1 MAITPT
7 TSWAKAN
14 LAMAITFIPVTWLVV
29 FMRFIVRRKIKA
41 VGADDWLM
49 LAGLIAYTWYCQTVI
64 TAVFYGL
71 GEPDTS
77 LTAQLR
83 HDGRKWVW
91 IGEMSYL
98 ITIIPVKVSIVA
110 GLLRIAVQRRHRY
123 SLYFIAILST
133 CASFAT
139 IILRLV
145 WCKPVE
151 ATWGAAPGSCRSIST
166 RINTGYFMSAVIIF
180 TDWSCAILPVVM
192 LWGLQMKLKEKIS
205 VIILLSLGVFASC
218 VTIVRL
224 VFVIHHDFT
233 VNYLVGMS
241 AISIWGVI
249 ELGIGIIAGSMATL
263 RPLLRHITRL
273 SNGSSNSDSKP
284 QDQATPY
291 RPAPYLAKVAKT
303 NNPAYCVEDNEEEEE
318 GSSEGGGQ
326 KHTLKEM
333 LAMTRVSSRSEC

>member
-1 MAITPT
+1 MCNP
-7 TSWAKAN
+7 
-14 LAMAITFIPVTWLVV
+14 
-29 FMRFIVRRKIKA
+29 
-41 VGADDWLM
+41 
-49 LAGLIAYTWYCQTVI
+49 
-64 TAVFYGL
+64 
-71 GEPDTS
+71 
-77 LTAQLR
+77 
-83 HDGRKWVW
+83 
-91 IGEMSYL
+91 
-98 ITIIPVKVSIVA
+98 
-110 GLLRIAVQRRHRY
+110 
-123 SLYFIAILST
+123 
-133 CASFAT
+133 
-139 IILRLV
+139 
-145 WCKPVE
+145 
-151 ATWGAAPGSCRSIST
+151 PGS
-166 RINTGYFMSAVIIF
+166 Y
-180 TDWSCAILPVVM
+180 VV
-192 LWGLQMKLKEKIS
+192 GPSNEAEGKNFGHYS
-205 VIILLSLGVFASC
+205 SFSRCFVSRPHCTFLSLGQKKNHSNTISSASC

>member
-14 LAMAITFIPVTWLVV
+14 LAMAITFIPLTWLVV
-29 FMRFIVRRKIKA
+29 TMRFIARRKIKA
-41 VGADDWLM
+41 VGTDDWLM

-71 GEPDTS
+71 GEPDAS
-77 LTAQLR
+77 LTVQLR
-83 HDGRKWVW
+83 QDGRKWVW

-98 ITIIPVKVSIVA
+98 ITIIPVKVSIAA
-110 GLLRIAVQRRHRY
+110 GLLRIAIQRRHRY

-133 CASFAT
+133 CASLAT

-151 ATWGAAPGSCRSIST
+151 ATWGSPGSCGSIST
-166 RINTGYFMSAVIIF
+166 RIDTGYFMSAVIIF

-192 LWGLQMKLKEKIS
+192 LWGLQMKLKVKIS

-218 VTIVRL
+218 LTIVRL

-249 ELGIGIIAGSMATL
+249 ELGIGIIAGSMVTL
-263 RPLLRHITRL
+263 RPLLRHITCL
-273 SNGSSNSDSKP
+273 SNDSSNSDLKP
-284 QDQATPY
+284 QDQVTPY
-291 RPAPYLAKVAKT
+291 RPAPYLPKVART
-303 NNPAYCVEDNEEEEE
+303 NNPGYRVEDNDEEED
-318 GSSEGGGQ
+318 SSEGGGQ